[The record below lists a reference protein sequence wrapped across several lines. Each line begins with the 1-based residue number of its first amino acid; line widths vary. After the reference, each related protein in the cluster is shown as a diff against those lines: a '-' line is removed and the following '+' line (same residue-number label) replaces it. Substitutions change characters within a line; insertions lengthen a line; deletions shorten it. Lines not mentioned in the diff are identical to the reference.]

1 MDRGTG
7 LSGID
12 LWPKSLTVGVDAGL
26 VGIHPFPAFLLAV
39 TQSPAEAA
47 RLVVPVGVVSW
58 IVGSPLLLVAAIVV
72 ALLWGSRILSLVL
85 ASVLL
90 GLGIKLLLR
99 SILGDS
105 LHNILLLL

>member
-1 MDRGTG
+1 LDRGTG
-7 LSGID
+7 ISGID
-12 LWPKSLTVGVDAGL
+12 LRPKSLTVGVDAGL

-47 RLVVPVGVVSW
+47 HLVVPVGVVAW
-58 IVGSPLLLVAAIVV
+58 IVGAPLLLVAAIVV
-72 ALLWGSRILSLVL
+72 ALLGVSRILSLLL

-90 GLGIKLLLR
+90 GLRIKLLLR

-105 LHNILLLL
+105 LHNIFLFL